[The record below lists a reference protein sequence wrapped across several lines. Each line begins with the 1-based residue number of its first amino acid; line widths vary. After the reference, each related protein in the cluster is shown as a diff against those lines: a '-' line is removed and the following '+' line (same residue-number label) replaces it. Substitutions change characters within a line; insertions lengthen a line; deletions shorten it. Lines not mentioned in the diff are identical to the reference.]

1 MENKNLKIQD
11 LQVSISGKK
20 ILKGVSLDVKKG
32 EVHAIMGPNGSG
44 KSTLSYALMGH
55 PSYKI
60 ENGSILLKEDL
71 PSSPPSEGGEKGV
84 VEDITALSPDER
96 AKRGL
101 FLAFQYPV
109 TIPGVTVMNFLRNIY
124 NKKIALTNGGK
135 PVSIFQFNTLLKERM
150 GLLKME
156 DAVAKRYVNEG
167 FSGGEK
173 KRLEILQLEILNPDI
188 AVLDEPDSG
197 LDIDALKIVSEGV
210 NRAIEKGVGVIMI
223 THYARILNYVKPNF
237 VHVFIDGKVVKSGG
251 HELAKELEEKGY
263 DWLKPVT
270 Q

>member
-1 MENKNLKIQD
+1 MENKNLKIDD
-11 LQVSISGKK
+11 LQASISGKK
-20 ILKGVSLDVKKG
+20 ILKGVSLNIKKG

-44 KSTLSYALMGH
+44 KSTLAYTLMGH

-60 ENGSILLKEDL
+60 EDGSLLLNDEN
-71 PSSPPSEGGEKGV
+71 
-84 VEDITALSPDER
+84 INMLSPDER

-124 NKKIALTNGGK
+124 NKKIALANGGK
-135 PVSIFQFNTLLKERM
+135 PVSVFQFNSLLKERM
-150 GLLKME
+150 RLLKME
-156 DAVAKRYVNEG
+156 ESFAKRYVNEG

-173 KRLEILQLEILNPDI
+173 KRLEILQLEILNPDL

-197 LDIDALKIVSEGV
+197 LDIDAVKVVSEGV
-210 NRAIEKGVGVIMI
+210 NRAIEKGVGVIMV

-237 VHVFIDGKVVKSGG
+237 VHVFIDGRVVKSGG
-251 HELAKELEEKGY
+251 PELAKELEDKGY
-263 DWLKPVT
+263 DWLKEKVNNKH
-270 Q
+270 

>member
-1 MENKNLKIQD
+1 MENKNLNIQD

-20 ILKGVSLDVKKG
+20 ILKGVSLNVKKG

-60 ENGSILLKEDL
+60 ENGSLTLN
-71 PSSPPSEGGEKGV
+71 S
-84 VEDITALSPDER
+84 EDINSLSPDER

-109 TIPGVTVMNFLRNIY
+109 VIPGVTVMNFLRNIY
-124 NKKIALTNGGK
+124 NKKIALVNGGK

-223 THYARILNYVKPNF
+223 THYARILNYVKPDF
-237 VHVFIDGKVVKSGG
+237 VHVFIDGRVVKSGG
-251 HELAKELEEKGY
+251 PELAKELEEKGY
-263 DWLKPVT
+263 DWLRN
-270 Q
+270 